1 MLFVS
6 HSDVLSLCYTMQ
18 TTFAVDRH
26 HNSKWI
32 KEHQNTQGI
41 QRQDLF
47 WCFLPYSCLGSVDEG
62 IRENQN
68 MICWIYF
75 SVQILRQIME
85 AMWRADRIQ
94 KRNRIVK
101 ESVVHTRTWFVVVTT
116 TCVVVLFC
124 IILEQKNDGEY
135 LLMITVA
142 CQDRFI
148 PDTRGNSV
156 DDTQK

>member
-1 MLFVS
+1 M
-6 HSDVLSLCYTMQ
+6 HSIKMSWSLHHAVQ
-18 TTFAVDRH
+18 ITFATARH

-32 KEHQNTQGI
+32 KEHQNKRGI
-41 QRQDLF
+41 LRQHLF
-47 WCFLPYSCLGSVDEG
+47 WCLLPYTCLGSVDEG

-75 SVQILRQIME
+75 FVQILRQIME

-94 KRNRIVK
+94 WKNRIVK

-116 TCVVVLFC
+116 TCGVFLFA
-124 IILEQKNDGEY
+124 LFLATDEGEQ
-135 LLMITVA
+135 LMMVTIA
-142 CQDRFI
+142 CQDRFV

-156 DDTQK
+156 KDTQK